1 MMEAWRKIRLGD
13 ACVTNADSYSPK
25 EEWKFVN
32 YLDTGNITDNR
43 IDSIQYIDV
52 ENDKLPSRARRK
64 VKKDSIIYSTVR
76 PNQRHFG
83 IIKTQPENF
92 LVSTGF
98 AVIDVD
104 ANVLNADF
112 LYYLLTQPTLVET
125 LHAIAEQSTSAYPSI
140 KPSDIEDLEIEVPDL
155 DTQKRIADILGSLD
169 GKIAQNA
176 EINENLLQQ
185 VIALYEHLLQD
196 DGWPIVTILD
206 VAEKVAMG
214 PFGSN
219 IKVSTFVPEGVP
231 IISGNHLRG
240 YFLEEP
246 EFNYITEAHAER
258 LKNSIVFPH
267 DLIFTH
273 AGNIGQVAM
282 IPDGCKY
289 ERYVLS
295 QRQFYLRCDETKV
308 VPEFLLMFF
317 HSTSG
322 QHELLSYANQTGVPS
337 IAQPATNLK
346 KIPFKCPPIQEQLR
360 WQEQV
365 HPLLGRYLNNRM
377 ENEKLSSLRDVL
389 LPQLMS
395 GELDVSDLD
404 L

>member
-1 MMEAWRKIRLGD
+1 MKYNLADICEYAKGKVDVAILDDETYISTENMIPNKGGITSASSLPTIAQTQAFLAGD
-13 ACVTNADSYSPK
+13 V
-25 EEWKFVN
+25 
-32 YLDTGNITDNR
+32 
-43 IDSIQYIDV
+43 
-52 ENDKLPSRARRK
+52 
-64 VKKDSIIYSTVR
+64 
-76 PNQRHFG
+76 
-83 IIKTQPENF
+83 
-92 LVSTGF
+92 LVSNIRPYFKKIWF
-98 AVIDVD
+98 AEFDGGCSNDVLVFRAKD
-104 ANVLNADF
+104 GVSKRF
-112 LYYLLTQPTLVET
+112 LYYVLAGDTFFDYSMATSKGTKMPRGDKA
-125 LHAIAEQSTSAYPSI
+125 AIMKY
-140 KPSDIEDLEIEVPDL
+140 EVPDF
-155 DTQKRIADILGSLD
+155 TYEEQE
-169 GKIAQNA
+169 KIAGILEVLDRKIQINT

-196 DGWPIVTILD
+196 AEWPTATILD

-246 EFNYITEAHAER
+246 EFNYITEEHAER

-289 ERYVLS
+289 DRYVLS

-308 VPEFLLMFF
+308 VPEFLLLFF
-317 HSTSG
+317 HSASG

-337 IAQPATNLK
+337 IAQPASNLK
-346 KIPFKCPPIQEQLR
+346 KIPFKCPPMQEQLM

-365 HPLLGRYLNNRM
+365 HPLLGRYLNNRL
-377 ENEKLSSLRDVL
+377 ENERLSSLRDTL
-389 LPQLMS
+389 LPKLIS
-395 GELDVSDLD
+395 GELDVSGLD
-404 L
+404 F

>member
-1 MMEAWRKIRLGD
+1 MKYNLSDICDYAKGKINVSVLDEDTYISTENMMPNKGGITGASSLPTVAQTQSFSAGD
-13 ACVTNADSYSPK
+13 V
-25 EEWKFVN
+25 
-32 YLDTGNITDNR
+32 
-43 IDSIQYIDV
+43 
-52 ENDKLPSRARRK
+52 
-64 VKKDSIIYSTVR
+64 
-76 PNQRHFG
+76 
-83 IIKTQPENF
+83 
-92 LVSTGF
+92 LVSNIRPYFKKIWF
-98 AVIDVD
+98 AEFDGGCSNDVLVFR
-104 ANVLNADF
+104 AKEGVSKRF
-112 LYYLLTQPTLVET
+112 LYYVLADDTFFNYSMATSKGTKMPRGDKA
-125 LHAIAEQSTSAYPSI
+125 AIMKYQ
-140 KPSDIEDLEIEVPDL
+140 VPDF
-155 DTQKRIADILGSLD
+155 TYEEQE
-169 GKIAQNA
+169 KIAGLLEVLDKKIQLNA

-389 LPQLMS
+389 LPQLMF